1 MKLARASQLSN
12 LTNQV
17 CCVKHM
23 QLTIKM
29 RNEMN
34 YLSHNMDLMFKCRGG
49 GGGKKIPKKKKYK
62 KKKKKKIDIL

>member
-1 MKLARASQLSN
+1 MKLTRASQLSN

-17 CCVKHM
+17 CCVKHI

-34 YLSHNMDLMFKCRGG
+34 YLSHNMDLMFKCRRGG
-49 GGGKKIPKKKKYK
+49 AINIPNKPIFKERQGS
-62 KKKKKKIDIL
+62 